1 MKDTIRQLIQQAL
14 TQLVNEG
21 VLPEGLTP
29 AIQVENT
36 RDKTHGDFASNI
48 AMMLAKPAG
57 LKPRDLAE
65 KIIAALPADPQVTK
79 AEIAGPGF
87 INFFQNTQALA
98 SRLDAALADAKI
110 GVRKAGPAQRVAI
123 DLSAP
128 NLAKEMHVGHLRS
141 TIIGD
146 GVARVLE
153 FLGDD
158 VIRQN
163 HVGDWGTQFGM
174 LMAYLQE
181 NPITSNELS
190 DLENFYRAAK
200 KRFDE
205 SEEFADRARGLVVK
219 LQAGDAECL
228 ELWGRF
234 REISLSHCQEI
245 YELLNVKLTMADVMG
260 ESAYNDDLINV
271 VNDLKAKGLLVESNG
286 AQCVF
291 LEEFKTADGD
301 PLPVIIVKADGGYL
315 YATTDLAAVRYRS
328 GVLKA
333 DRALYFVDQ
342 RQALHFQQVFEV
354 ARRAGFV
361 THPMQMEHMGFGTM
375 NGADGRPF
383 KTRDGGTVKLI
394 DLLNE
399 AQDRAYNL
407 VKEKNPELAEA
418 DLRNI
423 ARVVGIGA
431 VKYADLSKHRTS
443 DYSFNFELMLNFE
456 GNTAPYLLYAYT
468 RVAGVFRK
476 LGKDFSEVEG
486 QINLEAP
493 HEQELAA
500 KLAQFGEVLN
510 SVGEKGTP
518 HILCTYLYEVAGL
531 FSSFY
536 ENCPILTAD
545 DEAQKQSRLRLAAL
559 AGRTLKQ
566 GLELLGLETLER
578 IRYQAPAK
586 KPIPGWLWMAIGLT
600 VGAFVVFLMKLD
612 PGKGDDVKR
621 VKQEQQKATKMAEA
635 NKTPPSPTAPVKP
648 KYDFYTLLPESEVIV
663 PPDAVPEKTLPTPQP
678 VPTTP
683 VTPAEAA
690 KIDTARAQAALAG
703 ITPPPPPPVATTKAA
718 PVTKFF
724 LQAGSFPKQADAD
737 RVRAQIILLGQAV
750 TVESGTV
757 KDATWYRV
765 LVGPFSNREQLTVAQ
780 KQLAGAGFSNLLLQ
794 QRQSR

>member
-14 TQLVNEG
+14 THLVKEG

-29 AIQVENT
+29 AIQVENA

-57 LKPRDLAE
+57 MKPRDLAE
-65 KIIAALPADPQVTK
+65 KIIQALPVDPQISK

-87 INFFQNTQALA
+87 LNFFQNTQALA
-98 SRLDAALADAKI
+98 GRLDAALADPKL
-110 GVRKAGPAQRVAI
+110 GVSKPGAAQRVVV

-153 FLGDD
+153 FLGDT

-205 SEEFADRARGLVVK
+205 SPEFADRARSLVVK

-234 REISLSHCQEI
+234 RQISLSHCQEI

-291 LEEFKTADGD
+291 LEEFKTADD
-301 PLPVIIVKADGGYL
+301 EPLPVIIVKADGGYL

-328 GVLKA
+328 NVLKA

-354 ARRAGFV
+354 ARRADFISNG
-361 THPMQMEHMGFGTM
+361 MQTEHMGFGTM

-383 KTRDGGTVKLI
+383 KTRDGGTVKLV
-394 DLLNE
+394 DLLTE
-399 AQDRAYNL
+399 AQERAYSL
-407 VKEKNPELAEA
+407 VKEKNPEAAEA
-418 DLRNI
+418 DLRAI
-423 ARVVGIGA
+423 AKVVGIGA

-443 DYSFNFELMLNFE
+443 DYSFNFDQMLNFE

-476 LGKDFSEVEG
+476 LGKGFDEVGG
-486 QINLEAP
+486 QINLDAP

-500 KLAQFGEVLN
+500 RLAQFGEVLN
-510 SVGEKGTP
+510 NVGEKGTP
-518 HILCTYLYEVAGL
+518 HVLCAYLYDIAQL

-545 DEAQKQSRLRLAAL
+545 SPEQQNSRLLLAAL

-566 GLELLGLETLER
+566 GLQLLGLDTLER
-578 IRYQAPAK
+578 
-586 KPIPGWLWMAIGLT
+586 M
-600 VGAFVVFLMKLD
+600 
-612 PGKGDDVKR
+612 
-621 VKQEQQKATKMAEA
+621 
-635 NKTPPSPTAPVKP
+635 
-648 KYDFYTLLPESEVIV
+648 
-663 PPDAVPEKTLPTPQP
+663 
-678 VPTTP
+678 
-683 VTPAEAA
+683 
-690 KIDTARAQAALAG
+690 
-703 ITPPPPPPVATTKAA
+703 
-718 PVTKFF
+718 
-724 LQAGSFPKQADAD
+724 
-737 RVRAQIILLGQAV
+737 
-750 TVESGTV
+750 
-757 KDATWYRV
+757 
-765 LVGPFSNREQLTVAQ
+765 
-780 KQLAGAGFSNLLLQ
+780 
-794 QRQSR
+794 

>member
-14 TQLVNEG
+14 TQLVTDG

-29 AIQVENT
+29 AIQVENA

-57 LKPRDLAE
+57 MKPRDLAE
-65 KIIAALPADPQVTK
+65 KIIAALPADAQVSK
-79 AEIAGPGF
+79 VEIAGPGF
-87 INFFQNTQALA
+87 LNFFQNTQALA
-98 SRLDAALADAKI
+98 SRLDAALADIKL
-110 GVRKAGPAQRVAI
+110 GVQKAGPQQKVVV

-146 GVARVLE
+146 AVARVLE
-153 FLGDD
+153 FLGDN

-174 LMAYLQE
+174 LMAYLEE
-181 NPITSNELS
+181 NPITSDELS

-205 SEEFADRARGLVVK
+205 SEAFADRARGLVVK

-228 ELWGRF
+228 KLWTRF
-234 REISLSHCQEI
+234 KDISLSHCQKT
-245 YELLNVKLTMADVMG
+245 YEQLNVKLTMADVMG

-291 LEEFKTADGD
+291 LEEYKTADGD
-301 PLPVIIVKADGGYL
+301 PLPVIVQKADGGYL

-328 GVLKA
+328 NVLKA
-333 DRALYFVDQ
+333 DRVLYFVDQ

-361 THPMQMEHMGFGTM
+361 GNDMIMEHMGFGTM

-394 DLLNE
+394 DLLTE
-399 AQDRAYNL
+399 AKERAYTL
-407 VKEKNPELAEA
+407 VKEKNPQLAE
-418 DLRNI
+418 DELRAI
-423 ARVVGIGA
+423 AQVVGIDA

-443 DYSFNFELMLNFE
+443 DYSFNFDLMLNFE

-476 LGKDFSEVEG
+476 LGKDFSEVDG
-486 QINLEAP
+486 HITLQAA
-493 HEQELAA
+493 QEHDLAA
-500 KLAQFGEVLN
+500 RLAQFGETLN
-510 SVGEKGTP
+510 NVAEKGTP
-518 HILCTYLYEVAGL
+518 HVLCSYLYDVAGL

-536 ENCPILTAD
+536 ENCPILAAETA
-545 DEAQKQSRLRLAAL
+545 ELQQSRLRLAAL
-559 AGRTLKQ
+559 TGRTLKQ

-578 IRYQAPAK
+578 
-586 KPIPGWLWMAIGLT
+586 M
-600 VGAFVVFLMKLD
+600 
-612 PGKGDDVKR
+612 
-621 VKQEQQKATKMAEA
+621 
-635 NKTPPSPTAPVKP
+635 
-648 KYDFYTLLPESEVIV
+648 
-663 PPDAVPEKTLPTPQP
+663 
-678 VPTTP
+678 
-683 VTPAEAA
+683 
-690 KIDTARAQAALAG
+690 
-703 ITPPPPPPVATTKAA
+703 
-718 PVTKFF
+718 
-724 LQAGSFPKQADAD
+724 
-737 RVRAQIILLGQAV
+737 
-750 TVESGTV
+750 
-757 KDATWYRV
+757 
-765 LVGPFSNREQLTVAQ
+765 
-780 KQLAGAGFSNLLLQ
+780 
-794 QRQSR
+794 

>member
-48 AMMLAKPAG
+48 AMMLSKPAG
-57 LKPRDLAE
+57 MKPRDLAE
-65 KIIAALPADPQVTK
+65 KIIAALPADESVTK

-110 GVRKAGPAQRVAI
+110 GVRKAGPLQRVVV

-146 GVARVLE
+146 GAARVLE

-228 ELWGRF
+228 ALWNRF
-234 REISLSHCQEI
+234 RDISLSHCQEI

-291 LEEFKTADGD
+291 LEEFKTADGE

-361 THPMQMEHMGFGTM
+361 THPMHMEHMGFGTM
-375 NGADGRPF
+375 NGADGRPVR
-383 KTRDGGTVKLI
+383 TRDGGTVELSG
-394 DLLNE
+394 LLTE
-399 AQDRAYNL
+399 AKERAYAL
-407 VKEKNPELAEA
+407 VKEKNPSLSEDELRHIGE
-418 DLRNI
+418 
-423 ARVVGIGA
+423 VVGIGA

-476 LGKDFSEVEG
+476 LGKGFDEVDG
-486 QINLEAP
+486 QIVLQAEK
-493 HEQELAA
+493 EQDLAA
-500 KLAQFGEVLN
+500 RLAQFGEVLN
-510 SVGEKGTP
+510 SVADKGTP
-518 HILCTYLYEVAGL
+518 HVLCSYLYDLAGL

-536 ENCPILTAD
+536 ENCPILAAD
-545 DEAQKQSRLRLAAL
+545 TPEQQQSRLRLAAL
-559 AGRTLKQ
+559 TGRTLKQ

-578 IRYQAPAK
+578 
-586 KPIPGWLWMAIGLT
+586 M
-600 VGAFVVFLMKLD
+600 
-612 PGKGDDVKR
+612 
-621 VKQEQQKATKMAEA
+621 
-635 NKTPPSPTAPVKP
+635 
-648 KYDFYTLLPESEVIV
+648 
-663 PPDAVPEKTLPTPQP
+663 
-678 VPTTP
+678 
-683 VTPAEAA
+683 
-690 KIDTARAQAALAG
+690 
-703 ITPPPPPPVATTKAA
+703 
-718 PVTKFF
+718 
-724 LQAGSFPKQADAD
+724 
-737 RVRAQIILLGQAV
+737 
-750 TVESGTV
+750 
-757 KDATWYRV
+757 
-765 LVGPFSNREQLTVAQ
+765 
-780 KQLAGAGFSNLLLQ
+780 
-794 QRQSR
+794 

>member
-14 TQLVNEG
+14 TQLVTDG

-29 AIQVENT
+29 AIQVENA

-57 LKPRDLAE
+57 MKPRDLAE
-65 KIIAALPADPQVTK
+65 KIIAALPADAQVSK
-79 AEIAGPGF
+79 VEIAGPGF
-87 INFFQNTQALA
+87 LNFFQNTQALA
-98 SRLDAALADAKI
+98 SRLDAALADIKL
-110 GVRKAGPAQRVAI
+110 GVQKAGPQQKVVV

-146 GVARVLE
+146 AVARVLE
-153 FLGDD
+153 FLGDN

-174 LMAYLQE
+174 LMAYLEE
-181 NPITSNELS
+181 NPITSDELS

-205 SEEFADRARGLVVK
+205 SEAFADRARGLVVK

-228 ELWGRF
+228 KLWTRF
-234 REISLSHCQEI
+234 KDISLSHCQKT
-245 YELLNVKLTMADVMG
+245 YEQLNVKLTMADVMG

-291 LEEFKTADGD
+291 LEEYKTADGD
-301 PLPVIIVKADGGYL
+301 PLPVIVQKADGGYL

-328 GVLKA
+328 NVLKA
-333 DRALYFVDQ
+333 DRVLYFVDQ

-361 THPMQMEHMGFGTM
+361 GNDMIMEHMGFGTM

-394 DLLNE
+394 DLLTE
-399 AQDRAYNL
+399 AKERAYTL
-407 VKEKNPELAEA
+407 VKEKNPQLAE
-418 DLRNI
+418 DELRAI
-423 ARVVGIGA
+423 AQVVGIDA

-443 DYSFNFELMLNFE
+443 DYSFNFDLMLNFE

-476 LGKDFSEVEG
+476 LGKDFSEVDG
-486 QINLEAP
+486 HITLQAA
-493 HEQELAA
+493 QEHDLAA
-500 KLAQFGEVLN
+500 RLAQFGETLN
-510 SVGEKGTP
+510 NVAEKGTP
-518 HILCTYLYEVAGL
+518 HVLCSYLYDVAGL

-536 ENCPILTAD
+536 ENCPILAAETA
-545 DEAQKQSRLRLAAL
+545 EQQQSRLRLAAL
-559 AGRTLKQ
+559 TGRTLKQ

-578 IRYQAPAK
+578 
-586 KPIPGWLWMAIGLT
+586 M
-600 VGAFVVFLMKLD
+600 
-612 PGKGDDVKR
+612 
-621 VKQEQQKATKMAEA
+621 
-635 NKTPPSPTAPVKP
+635 
-648 KYDFYTLLPESEVIV
+648 
-663 PPDAVPEKTLPTPQP
+663 
-678 VPTTP
+678 
-683 VTPAEAA
+683 
-690 KIDTARAQAALAG
+690 
-703 ITPPPPPPVATTKAA
+703 
-718 PVTKFF
+718 
-724 LQAGSFPKQADAD
+724 
-737 RVRAQIILLGQAV
+737 
-750 TVESGTV
+750 
-757 KDATWYRV
+757 
-765 LVGPFSNREQLTVAQ
+765 
-780 KQLAGAGFSNLLLQ
+780 
-794 QRQSR
+794 